1 MFRASSPTSVELEH
15 LLTGTTAVVHV
26 CCIKPY
32 ADAPVGTKAQM
43 KEVAEFTDR
52 ILYSVDNIKD
62 IREAADGF
70 EFLVGWKGLT
80 TPGDSQES
88 LTHMFEDVPSKVR
101 DFFKHRRLN
110 QIIRLARASI
120 GL

>member
-1 MFRASSPTSVELEH
+1 
-15 LLTGTTAVVHV
+15 
-26 CCIKPY
+26 
-32 ADAPVGTKAQM
+32 M

-52 ILYSVDNIKD
+52 IWYSVDNVKD

-70 EFLVGWKGLT
+70 EVLVSWKGHT
-80 TPGDSQES
+80 IAGDSGEP
-88 LTHMFEDVPSKVR
+88 LAFMFEDVPSKVR

-110 QIIRLARASI
+110 QIIRRARASI

>member
-1 MFRASSPTSVELEH
+1 
-15 LLTGTTAVVHV
+15 
-26 CCIKPY
+26 
-32 ADAPVGTKAQM
+32 M

-52 ILYSVDNIKD
+52 IWYSVDKVKD

-70 EFLVGWKGLT
+70 ANLVEWKGLT
-80 TPGDSQES
+80 TARDAWEP
-88 LTHMFEDVPSKVR
+88 LTVMFEDVPSKVR

-110 QIIRLARASI
+110 KIIRRARASI